1 MVHKTRKDLLPR
13 ALTGLLSVALAGL
26 PWQPSQAQA
35 LHASA
40 PVAAQSL
47 PTRHPQ
53 ARVIEVSAQDY
64 PALAQ
69 RLRQAGYRPG
79 EEAAAVQLA
88 ASEPQ
93 TTSPATAPG
102 PEQDAPAAADDQG
115 AGDCDAQ
122 SPRQTSREGQAGVQV
137 NIGNIAHPGG
147 RGSGNDAVVI
157 FVIVGTVVLVVWT
170 LYAIKYLA
178 DRARGVEICGER
190 WSEWALASTSLNSG
204 RSQQA
209 NFNGLR
215 YLGGISQEA
224 FGFGIS
230 AEIGQS
236 EVLLAE
242 AGTLRL
248 RGLYWLL
255 GPMLRWRLSPAV
267 NPSYFQME
275 FLAGSTE
282 NKEMGVIAVAKLG
295 FNFGLTDRVRLGLS
309 YGAMNLNLH
318 EQGIILD
325 RSQTYTLWG
334 LDMGYRF

>member
-1 MVHKTRKDLLPR
+1 VAQPKNRNLLPR
-13 ALTGLLSVALAGL
+13 AFAGLLVVALAAL
-26 PWQPSQAQA
+26 PWQPAQAQF
-35 LHASA
+35 LHAAA
-40 PVAAQSL
+40 PVDAQSL
-47 PTRHPQ
+47 RTLHPQ
-53 ARVIEVSAQDY
+53 AQVIEVSAEDY

-69 RLRQAGYRPG
+69 RLRQSGYRPG
-79 EEAAAVQLA
+79 DGAAGRQLA
-88 ASEPQ
+88 ANAL
-93 TTSPATAPG
+93 PAPAPG
-102 PEQDAPAAADDQG
+102 PEPDLPPLADEEPVD
-115 AGDCDAQ
+115 DCARQ
-122 SPRQTSREGQAGVQV
+122 PRQRTDGQVGIQV
-137 NIGNIAHPGG
+137 NIGNMRHSSGG
-147 RGSGNDAVVI
+147 RGSGNDAAVI

-170 LYAIKYLA
+170 VYAIKYLA
-178 DRARGVEICGER
+178 DRARGVPLCGER
-190 WSEWALASTSLNSG
+190 ASEWSLSSTSLNAG

-215 YLGGISQEA
+215 YVGTVSQEA
-224 FGFGIS
+224 FGFGIG

-248 RGLYWLL
+248 RGLYWLA
-255 GPMLRWRLSPAV
+255 GPLLRWRLSPAV

-282 NKEMGVIAVAKLG
+282 NNEMGVIAVAKLG

>member
-1 MVHKTRKDLLPR
+1 MLPR
-13 ALTGLLSVALAGL
+13 AVTGLLVVALAAL
-26 PWQPSQAQA
+26 PSQPAQAQA

-40 PVAAQSL
+40 SGGAQSL
-47 PTRHPQ
+47 RTRHPQ
-53 ARVIEVSAQDY
+53 AQVIEVSAEDY

-69 RLRQAGYRPG
+69 RLRQSGYRPG
-79 EEAAAVQLA
+79 DAAAGLQLA
-88 ASEPQ
+88 A
-93 TTSPATAPG
+93 
-102 PEQDAPAAADDQG
+102 DAPQSGTPAPAQDLPPPPDDEPLD
-115 AGDCDAQ
+115 DCDRP
-122 SPRQTSREGQAGVQV
+122 SRRQTDRQVGVHV
-137 NIGNIAHPGG
+137 NIADIGHSSHG
-147 RGSGNDAVVI
+147 RGSSGNDAAVI

-170 LYAIKYLA
+170 LYALKYAA
-178 DRARGVEICGER
+178 DRARGVPLCGER
-190 WSEWALASTSLNSG
+190 GSEWALSSTSLNGG
-204 RSQQA
+204 RSQYA

-215 YLGGISQEA
+215 YLGTISQES

-236 EVLLAE
+236 DVLLAE

-282 NKEMGVIAVAKLG
+282 NKEMGVIAAAKLG

-325 RSQTYTLWG
+325 RSQYYTLWG